1 MVSPQMSSVL
11 RLRTRS
17 PPGTARGRC
26 VPGVRAVRCPSVLPL
41 LLVGAPLD
49 GAEHRPGGRGL
60 ALLFFVLVLFRL
72 LGLATA
78 LVLARHR
85 YLRSFILRWCLRERH
100 RLQEPWAYRPTGRT
114 SSPCSSP
121 DQIATINPEA
131 ALSSGPAVR
140 GCIVAGLASTP
151 NLSPARSPTR
161 RLNYF
166 QSFPPCRE
174 SIPGIPV
181 LYPLLATDSS
191 TTTAPHQL
199 LSCICWLTVEQGQS
213 IAHAGRTQRC
223 APDAAFQTRT

>member
-17 PPGTARGRC
+17 PPDTARGRC

-151 NLSPARSPTR
+151 NLSPARLPTPAAKLLPVIPALSASPYPASQCCTHYSQQTR
-161 RLNYF
+161 R
-166 QSFPPCRE
+166 QP
-174 SIPGIPV
+174 
-181 LYPLLATDSS
+181 
-191 TTTAPHQL
+191 QL
-199 LSCICWLTVEQGQS
+199 LISSLAAS
-213 IAHAGRTQRC
+213 AG
-223 APDAAFQTRT
+223 